1 MYIRS
6 DHGGGGPGELEEGLR
21 VGRVEGE
28 GGWRVGGG
36 GVAPNFVS
44 INFFGLV
51 CRGVGHL

>member
-1 MYIRS
+1 M
-6 DHGGGGPGELEEGLR
+6 
-21 VGRVEGE
+21 EGE

-51 CRGVGHL
+51 CRGAWAIYNLKPFGFDFWKAEKKDREGGGG